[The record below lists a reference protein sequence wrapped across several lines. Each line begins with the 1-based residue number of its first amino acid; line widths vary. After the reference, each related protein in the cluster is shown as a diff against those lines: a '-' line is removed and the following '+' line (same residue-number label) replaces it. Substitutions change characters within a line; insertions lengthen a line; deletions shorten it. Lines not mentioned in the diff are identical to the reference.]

1 MKETKILTASGE
13 ENWMVWE
20 DRERRKVFYYMYSL
34 NFEQSEFIAYSEI
47 YKFGTL
53 KKIQVQHSVYTYVTI
68 SINTCV
74 FVKDLVQSRRARVG
88 KKISLSI
95 FFALCDDLYH
105 EYLLQLPKKNL
116 IRGKKAK
123 TICRFLGKL

>member
-13 ENWMVWE
+13 ENWMVSG

-47 YKFGTL
+47 YKFGIL

-68 SINTCV
+68 SVNTCA
-74 FVKDLVQSRRARVG
+74 FIKHLVQSRRARVG
-88 KKISLSI
+88 KKISLNV
-95 FFALCDDLYH
+95 FFALCDGLYH
-105 EYLLQLPKKNL
+105 EYLLQLQKHFN
-116 IRGKKAK
+116 
-123 TICRFLGKL
+123 

>member
-74 FVKDLVQSRRARVG
+74 FIKDLVQSRRARVG
-88 KKISLSI
+88 KQISLSI
-95 FFALCDDLYH
+95 FLALCDDLYH
-105 EYLLQLPKKNL
+105 EYLLQLPKKFN
-116 IRGKKAK
+116 
-123 TICRFLGKL
+123 